1 MSLPFFSSIT
11 VGCKKRVCFLRLVQI
26 VADTVTPFLFSVP
39 LLRSERMIIT
49 QSEPFTLDEVTQL
62 KAEFDIYIKTVI
74 DIEKK
79 ICSAGMNRHFE
90 GEQILLQQGSRQS
103 NIWGGGVDL
112 ETKEI
117 DFNSF
122 INIRPR
128 DNNTKNEIQSEEI
141 KRKYKQLMEYFFKVI
156 L

>member
-1 MSLPFFSSIT
+1 
-11 VGCKKRVCFLRLVQI
+11 
-26 VADTVTPFLFSVP
+26 
-39 LLRSERMIIT
+39 MIIT
-49 QSEPFTLDEVTQL
+49 KSEPFTAEEIQQL
-62 KAEFDIYIKTVI
+62 REEFDVYIKTVI
-74 DIEKK
+74 DLENKV
-79 ICSAGMNRHFE
+79 CSAGMDRHFE

-103 NIWGGGVDL
+103 NIWGGGIDL

-117 DFNSF
+117 DYNSF

-141 KRKYKQLMEYFFKVI
+141 KSNYLRLTKYFFQAV

>member
-1 MSLPFFSSIT
+1 
-11 VGCKKRVCFLRLVQI
+11 
-26 VADTVTPFLFSVP
+26 
-39 LLRSERMIIT
+39 MILT
-49 QSEPFTLDEVTQL
+49 KSEPFTQDEINHL
-62 KAEFDIYIKTVI
+62 KEQFEVYIKTVI

-79 ICSAGMNRHFE
+79 VCSAGMDRHFE
-90 GEQILLQQGSRQS
+90 GEEILLKQGSQQS
-103 NIWGGGVDL
+103 NIWGGGLDL

-128 DNNTKNEIQSEEI
+128 DNNTKNEIQSEAL
-141 KRKYKQLMEYFFKVI
+141 RDQYKQLTDYFFKVI

>member
-1 MSLPFFSSIT
+1 
-11 VGCKKRVCFLRLVQI
+11 
-26 VADTVTPFLFSVP
+26 
-39 LLRSERMIIT
+39 MIIT
-49 QSEPFTLDEVTQL
+49 SGKPFTIQEIENLRE
-62 KAEFDIYIKTVI
+62 EFDVYIKTVI
-74 DIEKK
+74 DLEKK
-79 ICSAGMNRHFE
+79 TCSAGMSRHFE
-90 GEQILLQQGSRQS
+90 GEEILLGMGSQQT
-103 NIWGGGVDL
+103 NIWGGGIDL

-141 KRKYKQLMEYFFKVI
+141 KKTFQKLTEFFFQSI

>member
-1 MSLPFFSSIT
+1 
-11 VGCKKRVCFLRLVQI
+11 
-26 VADTVTPFLFSVP
+26 
-39 LLRSERMIIT
+39 MIIT
-49 QSEPFTLDEVTQL
+49 RSEPFSLEEIEKL
-62 KAEFDIYIKTVI
+62 KEKFDVYIKTVI

-79 ICSAGMNRHFE
+79 VCSSGMNRHFE
-90 GEQILLQQGSRQS
+90 GEQLLLKQKSKQK
-103 NIWGGGVDL
+103 NLWGGGIDL

-122 INIRPR
+122 INIRPN

-141 KRKYKQLMEYFFKVI
+141 KKQYKKLTEYFFKNI